1 MKASEGR
8 LGRIFILK
16 LEDGDRM
23 PDCIESFALENQIST
38 GHVIFVGGIGSGQIV
53 VGPRDSLSMP
63 PEPMLMPVDGAHEVA
78 GVGTLAPGE
87 DGKPALHMHAAMGR
101 SGNTITGC
109 IRPGVDTW
117 LIGEAIIYEILNT
130 TARRTTDAKS
140 GFALLDVV

>member
-38 GHVIFVGGIGSGQIV
+38 GHVIFIGGIGSGQIV

-63 PEPMLMPVDGAHEVA
+63 PEPMLIPVDGAHEVA

-87 DGKPALHMHAAMGR
+87 DGKPVLHMHAAMGR

-130 TARRTTDAKS
+130 TARRTTDVKS